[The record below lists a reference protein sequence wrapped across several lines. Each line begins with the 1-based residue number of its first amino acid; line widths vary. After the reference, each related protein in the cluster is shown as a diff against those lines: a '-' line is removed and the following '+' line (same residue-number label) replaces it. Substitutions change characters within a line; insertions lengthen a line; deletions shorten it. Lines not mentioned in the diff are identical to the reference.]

1 MDFEVFLFIS
11 EVRLRQ
17 IYAASVAKKYLVG
30 RVLGEGSSAV
40 VKEAF
45 ERSTYHQV
53 AIKMIKKERWP
64 RNYSGPD
71 DNYREVDIPLST
83 EHSCVTRVVEVFDE
97 PEVFAIVMKYAP
109 GGELPTLSRRSR
121 LPREL
126 WKLKSW

>member
-1 MDFEVFLFIS
+1 MS
-11 EVRLRQ
+11 
-17 IYAASVAKKYLVG
+17 AKKHLVG

-71 DNYREVDIPLST
+71 DNYKEVDISLNT
-83 EHSCVTRVVEVFDE
+83 EHPCVNRVVEVFDE

-109 GGELPTLSRRSR
+109 GGELPILSRRSR

>member
-1 MDFEVFLFIS
+1 MFLFIS

-71 DNYREVDIPLST
+71 DNYKEVDIPLNT
-83 EHSCVTRVVEVFDE
+83 EHPCVNRVVEVFDD
-97 PEVFAIVMKYAP
+97 PEVFTIVMEYAP
-109 GGELPTLSRRSR
+109 GGE
-121 LPREL
+121 
-126 WKLKSW
+126 

>member
-1 MDFEVFLFIS
+1 
-11 EVRLRQ
+11 
-17 IYAASVAKKYLVG
+17 
-30 RVLGEGSSAV
+30 
-40 VKEAF
+40 
-45 ERSTYHQV
+45 
-53 AIKMIKKERWP
+53 MIKKERWP

-97 PEVFAIVMKYAP
+97 PEVFAIVMEYAP
-109 GGELPTLSRRSR
+109 GGELPILSRRSR

>member
-1 MDFEVFLFIS
+1 MS
-11 EVRLRQ
+11 
-17 IYAASVAKKYLVG
+17 AKKHLVG

-53 AIKMIKKERWP
+53 AIKMIKTDQWP
-64 RNYSGPD
+64 MDYSGPD
-71 DNYREVDIPLST
+71 NIYREVDNPLST
-83 EHSCVTRVVEVFDE
+83 EHPCVARVVEVFDE

-109 GGELPTLSRRSR
+109 GGELPILSRRSR

-126 WKLKSW
+126 WKLQSW